1 MPTRSQSSQ
10 FGICDA
16 KGRVVERY
24 ATRYFAGQSALT
36 WAVCKRAAVTTR
48 QGRKIIARA
57 IPTADGSARLDEGHT
72 PELAL

>member
-1 MPTRSQSSQ
+1 MSARSHSSQ

-24 ATRYFAGQSALT
+24 ATRYFAERSALT
-36 WAVCKRAAVTTR
+36 WAVCKRSAVTIR

-57 IPTADGSARLDEGHT
+57 IPTANGSARLDEGHT

>member
-1 MPTRSQSSQ
+1 MPARSQSSQ

-24 ATRYFAGQSALT
+24 ATRYFAEQSALT
-36 WAVCKRAAVTTR
+36 WAVCKRAAVTIR

-72 PELAL
+72 PELSL